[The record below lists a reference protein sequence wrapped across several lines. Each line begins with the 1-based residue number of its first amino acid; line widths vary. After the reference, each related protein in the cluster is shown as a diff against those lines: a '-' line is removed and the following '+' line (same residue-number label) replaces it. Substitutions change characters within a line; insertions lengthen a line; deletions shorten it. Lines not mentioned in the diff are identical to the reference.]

1 MNGRIKFAV
10 CLLLA
15 GTSLSCQ
22 SKANSTAEG
31 NAFSVP
37 SLGLRYKPPAAMVDH
52 TSPAG
57 KDARTH
63 AAEHTSKTTDL
74 ILDMSSDEADT
85 APEWH
90 QIWIFI
96 YPRAQL
102 SNLTDVAA
110 EAKMN
115 TSLAGPRSAPVGQP
129 QSRVLSGLSF
139 TLSEFEQKEP
149 PLIKH
154 AKIFTTICKS
164 QLVSFALVSNS
175 EAQIKIL
182 EESLKSLDFSGR

>member
-1 MNGRIKFAV
+1 MNGRFKFAV
-10 CLLLA
+10 CMLLA

-22 SKANSTAEG
+22 SKANGPAEA
-31 NAFSVP
+31 NVFSVP
-37 SLGLRYKPPAAMVDH
+37 SLGLRYTPPAGMIDR

-85 APEWH
+85 APAWH

-96 YPRAQL
+96 YPRTQL
-102 SNLTDVAA
+102 SGLTDAAA

-115 TSLAGPRSAPVGQP
+115 VSLAGPRSIAVGQP
-129 QSRVLSGLSF
+129 QSTVLSGLGF
-139 TLSEFEQKEP
+139 TISQFEQKEP

-175 EAQIKIL
+175 EEQLSAL
-182 EESLKSLDFSGR
+182 EESLKTLDFSGH